1 MRIAVFGVVA
11 LGLLTAACGSDES
24 QRAATGGLTG
34 VGVGAAVGGPIGAV
48 VGGVI
53 GAGGGAA
60 MPEGADQVTENALHK
75 EQTAGRSALNS
86 AGLGSGSSHMQHVK
100 QAQTELQREGLY
112 KGKIDG
118 IVGPKT
124 KQALTAFQ
132 QREGLQQTARLDRD
146 TQQRLAAATGS
157 AATAQNTGQN
167 KGNAPA
173 ESSGTSTPQAA
184 LSPSELRSRLQ
195 QQGYNNIADLNRNT
209 DNSWSARAQLGDR
222 TLDLRIDGQTGRVL
236 SERDLAAATSPAPPR
251 AGDNASPTMPPA
263 AAPSSPSD
271 TSTSH

>member
-11 LGLLTAACGSDES
+11 LSLLTAACGSDES

-34 VGVGAAVGGPIGAV
+34 VGVGAAVGGPVGAV
-48 VGGVI
+48 VGGVV

-60 MPEGADQVTENALHK
+60 LPEGADTVAENALHK
-75 EQTAGRSALNS
+75 KQAA
-86 AGLGSGSSHMQHVK
+86 GSSHMQQVK

-112 KGKIDG
+112 DGKIDG

-146 TQQRLAAATGS
+146 TRQRLAAATGS
-157 AATAQNTGQN
+157 AATAQNSGQN
-167 KGNAPA
+167 TGNAPA
-173 ESSGTSTPQAA
+173 ESSGTSTPRAA
-184 LSPSELRSRLQ
+184 LSPSELRGRLQ
-195 QQGYNNIADLNRNT
+195 QQGYNNIADLNRNS

-222 TLDLRIDGQTGRVL
+222 TLDLRVDGQTGRVL
-236 SERDLAAATSPAPPR
+236 SQRDLAAATSPAPPR
-251 AGDNASPTMPPA
+251 AGDNAAPAVPPA
-263 AAPSSPSD
+263 AAPTPPGD
-271 TSTSH
+271 TSTGH